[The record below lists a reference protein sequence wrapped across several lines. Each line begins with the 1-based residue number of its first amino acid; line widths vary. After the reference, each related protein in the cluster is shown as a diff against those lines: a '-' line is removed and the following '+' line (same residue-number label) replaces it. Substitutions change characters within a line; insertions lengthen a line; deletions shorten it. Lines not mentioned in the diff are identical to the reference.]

1 MLKINTDGAFNPET
15 CQGGWGFVVQDNLGD
30 ARGSGAG
37 AVRHAWSALQMEAH
51 AIWEA
56 AHAAAGWGMGRI
68 ILETDSLIL
77 ARAMQSTDYDLA
89 PEGYLI
95 RDIRYFFS

>member
-1 MLKINTDGAFNPET
+1 MK
-15 CQGGWGFVVQDNLGD
+15 
-30 ARGSGAG
+30 
-37 AVRHAWSALQMEAH
+37 AH